1 MRHYLDLVLIQAKVQ
16 KKQNRMTKICIFL
29 SVFLI
34 MGLFGMADMQIKS
47 QELQAIQKDGNWHV
61 VFQNLTEE
69 QIAFLEARP
78 EVEASGRYHVMN
90 Y

>member
-34 MGLFGMADMQIKS
+34 MGLFGMEIGRA
-47 QELQAIQKDGNWHV
+47 HV
-61 VFQNLTEE
+61 
-69 QIAFLEARP
+69 
-78 EVEASGRYHVMN
+78 
-90 Y
+90 